1 LASLGISSKCSRF
14 FLDKAIRLRFN
25 ASTMQTLGLSDSTT
39 RSESRLKSLFWPSIQ
54 SGADVDYLAVQ
65 GFWVCTIVG
74 LLSFA
79 LLTFM
84 AHQPVTGFLTFL
96 LFHFGG
102 VGVREHNPFA
112 AAVTLICYALDAVVS
127 GIGVVRVIITALLL
141 SNLRATWIAD
151 HWKPE
156 SEEAALPPRLGDT
169 FSDKISDKWPA
180 FIWPKVKILYY
191 IFAFLYLAVMI
202 AGLIIIALR
211 HGRL

>member
-1 LASLGISSKCSRF
+1 
-14 FLDKAIRLRFN
+14 
-25 ASTMQTLGLSDSTT
+25 
-39 RSESRLKSLFWPSIQ
+39 
-54 SGADVDYLAVQ
+54 
-65 GFWVCTIVG
+65 
-74 LLSFA
+74 
-79 LLTFM
+79 
-84 AHQPVTGFLTFL
+84 
-96 LFHFGG
+96 
-102 VGVREHNPFA
+102 
-112 AAVTLICYALDAVVS
+112 
-127 GIGVVRVIITALLL
+127 L
-141 SNLRATWIAD
+141 SNLRATWISD